1 MTFGEVRF
9 QLSKRAPGTDP
20 DLLDGFINEAYRS
33 ILART
38 SWKLLETDA
47 TFVTVP
53 TYTTGMLSLVTGST
67 AVVGIGTAFT
77 AGMAGMGLAIPPS
90 GSPYLFTYVDATHGT
105 LDRPFEGTTNAT
117 AGFTLYKDI
126 YPLPADY
133 ARPFVALNQR
143 RAGLIGHMDRKQ
155 LDRSAPTR
163 VFFGEPAV
171 YSIVSATAGIPNA
184 QLYPIPAYAAS
195 YPFTYIQKQPYLGEA
210 DTNTEFLPWVS
221 DKAILDLT
229 RAAIEADRKNYTGAA
244 AYTAAAAPEIQMM
257 LAADAKVRGPQQI
270 RMAPFFTRH
279 RLERTARYGR
289 THFR

>member
-1 MTFGEVRF
+1 MLAQRH
-9 QLSKRAPGTDP
+9 SHRA
-20 DLLDGFINEAYRS
+20 
-33 ILART
+33 
-38 SWKLLETDA
+38 
-47 TFVTVP
+47 
-53 TYTTGMLSLVTGST
+53 
-67 AVVGIGTAFT
+67 
-77 AGMAGMGLAIPPS
+77 
-90 GSPYLFTYVDATHGT
+90 HG
-105 LDRPFEGTTNAT
+105 PQA
-117 AGFTLYKDI
+117 
-126 YPLPADY
+126 
-133 ARPFVALNQR
+133 ARPGLR
-143 RAGLIGHMDRKQ
+143 PRACSSGGSRHCLFQ
-155 LDRSAPTR
+155 
-163 VFFGEPAV
+163 
-171 YSIVSATAGIPNA
+171 IVSATCRHSERA

-270 RMAPFFTRH
+270 RMGALLHARH